1 MDIKLKN
8 RHRISALLSFLIVVA
23 AAVIMTGLYPFFEKE
38 AGRHEQPAYEDQA
51 FLRHLVFGNYVL
63 DLEQY
68 QYANGVVTSPFE
80 HFFPEGAYELK
91 NGSLDGY
98 AEQTAAAEEGAGDR
112 KSVV

>member
-68 QYANGVVTSPFE
+68 QYANGVVISPFE
-80 HFFPEGAYELK
+80 HFFPEGAY
-91 NGSLDGY
+91 
-98 AEQTAAAEEGAGDR
+98 
-112 KSVV
+112 